1 MNTALQI
8 KPELQAKLEILA
20 HTTHRDSEELVNEAL
35 ELYLQ
40 TDRHYCKIINER
52 IEQAKR
58 GEFATDE
65 EVEAFFTLH
74 AAPE

>member
-40 TDRHYCKIINER
+40 TAGTT
-52 IEQAKR
+52 AKSSTN
-58 GEFATDE
+58 A
-65 EVEAFFTLH
+65 
-74 AAPE
+74 